1 MNQVGREQD
10 FDEIGGVKSEAKTL
24 DALIQKYI
32 TNDDVGGGLPKMLD
46 LFFSESLAE
55 AFNKLTNIEIKRS
68 YLELFKGI
76 EKWLSELC
84 KAVEIFSTV
93 GHNVELTK
101 LAEERLE
108 DR

>member
-1 MNQVGREQD
+1 
-10 FDEIGGVKSEAKTL
+10 
-24 DALIQKYI
+24 
-32 TNDDVGGGLPKMLD
+32 MLD
-46 LFFSESLAE
+46 LFFSERLAD

-108 DR
+108 DRQKVLIERRKLYKLHELQENF